1 MKNIS
6 IKNYDYDFSELK
18 TLCEN
23 NKEFI
28 FKYFEYRLKH
38 NNEFYKDNKKPIF
51 IWDLD
56 YEFKEIEYLINYL
69 NNHYNY
75 INSEGVNLL
84 FSNTNSKEKEF
95 IKYYIRNNYCNNNYM
110 RVIFE
115 ITKFN
120 YSTEEYLEFLEEF
133 LILNDNLE
141 AFRLLMEP
149 YFLRKLYNEKTFLE
163 EQINF
168 FEQIKEML
176 SQMENP
182 LKYLDHK
189 IYLNEKIDEVK
200 EKLRKKDYY

>member
-1 MKNIS
+1 
-6 IKNYDYDFSELK
+6 
-18 TLCEN
+18 
-23 NKEFI
+23 
-28 FKYFEYRLKH
+28 
-38 NNEFYKDNKKPIF
+38 
-51 IWDLD
+51 
-56 YEFKEIEYLINYL
+56 
-69 NNHYNY
+69 
-75 INSEGVNLL
+75 
-84 FSNTNSKEKEF
+84 
-95 IKYYIRNNYCNNNYM
+95 M